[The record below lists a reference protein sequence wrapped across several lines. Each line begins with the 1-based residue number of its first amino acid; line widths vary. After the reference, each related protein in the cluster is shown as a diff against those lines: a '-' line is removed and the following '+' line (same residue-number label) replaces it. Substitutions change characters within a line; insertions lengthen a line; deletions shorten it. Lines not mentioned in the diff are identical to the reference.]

1 MTLRQFEV
9 FLAVA
14 RAKSFRRAAEA
25 LHLSQPA
32 LSQHVREL
40 ETELGA
46 RLFDRLPRLA
56 VLSEAGR
63 VLEEHAA
70 RLFATL
76 ADARQA
82 IAEVAGLQR
91 GSLVIGASTTP
102 GIYVLPRILGL
113 FRQRHPGIE
122 LTLRLGNS
130 AAIERLVRANELDL
144 GLVGGHGLAP
154 REECLAAGLTDE
166 LLLVVPPGH
175 AWGARREVP
184 PADLPRSPL
193 LLREVGSATRQL
205 TEQALQT
212 AGVRYQAG
220 LVLEHT
226 EAIKQAVLAGLGVA
240 FVSEHAVRGEVA
252 TGRLCAL
259 RLRGL
264 RIVRHF
270 HVIHHEAR
278 RLGTA
283 ARALMELTSSIRLD
297 PLRRDG
303 AGRRARDAWATDT
316 HAPAGPGPMF
326 RKAGERRAVQPDPAP
341 LEPGPGDR
349 AGPQ

>member
-40 ETELGA
+40 ESELGA
-46 RLFDRLPRLA
+46 RLFDRLPRSA

-82 IAEVAGLQR
+82 IAELAGLQR

-102 GIYVLPRILGL
+102 GIYVLPRILGV
-113 FRQRHPGIE
+113 FRQRYPGVDI
-122 LTLRLGNS
+122 TLRLGNS
-130 AAIERLVRANELDL
+130 ETIERLIRANELDL
-144 GLVGGHGLAP
+144 GLVGAHGLAP
-154 REECLAAGLTDE
+154 HEECLAAGLADE
-166 LLLVVPPGH
+166 LVLIVAPGH
-175 AWGARREVP
+175 AWASRRELP
-184 PADLPRSPL
+184 PAQLERSPL

-205 TEQALQT
+205 TERALQA
-212 AGVRYQAG
+212 AGVRYQTG

-226 EAIKQAVLAGLGVA
+226 EAIKQAVLAGLGIA

-252 TGRLCAL
+252 TGRLRAL

-264 RIVRHF
+264 RIARHF
-270 HVIHHEAR
+270 HVIHHQGR
-278 RLGTA
+278 RLGA
-283 ARALMELTSSIRLD
+283 AAGALMDLLSSVRLD
-297 PLRRDG
+297 PLRPARVT
-303 AGRRARDAWATDT
+303 ASRRRRSFRPGRR
-316 HAPAGPGPMF
+316 
-326 RKAGERRAVQPDPAP
+326 
-341 LEPGPGDR
+341 
-349 AGPQ
+349 

>member
-46 RLFDRLPRLA
+46 RLFDRLPRSA

-76 ADARQA
+76 AAARQA

-166 LLLVVPPGH
+166 LLLVVPPAH

-278 RLGTA
+278 RLGNA
-283 ARALMELTSSIRLD
+283 ARALMELMSSIRLD

-316 HAPAGPGPMF
+316 HAPAGQRGSDVPEG
-326 RKAGERRAVQPDPAP
+326 R
-341 LEPGPGDR
+341 
-349 AGPQ
+349 